1 MNTPRKIAVAID
13 FNEEVDDILRIAGD
27 LTEGTETELHV
38 VHVYTADPEI
48 YFTPPYVFPA
58 VVERPA
64 DVEESLQEEKER
76 IRTMVQDLRKRD
88 LSATGYMKPID
99 KGIAHSIIEFA
110 EEHEASLI
118 ILGSHRAKRLERLV
132 LGSVSEAVLHKSKI
146 PVLIVPRSKE

>member
-1 MNTPRKIAVAID
+1 MNASKKIAVAID
-13 FNEEVDDILRIAGD
+13 FNEEVDDLLKIAGD
-27 LTEGTETELHV
+27 LAEGTATELHV

-64 DVEESLQEEKER
+64 DVEETLQEEKER
-76 IRTMVQDLRKRD
+76 IREMVHGLRQRN

-99 KGIAHSIIEFA
+99 KGIAHSILEFA
-110 EEHEASLI
+110 DEHEASLI
-118 ILGSHRAKRLERLV
+118 IIGSHRPGRLERLV
-132 LGSVSEAVLHKSKI
+132 LGSVSEAVLHKATI